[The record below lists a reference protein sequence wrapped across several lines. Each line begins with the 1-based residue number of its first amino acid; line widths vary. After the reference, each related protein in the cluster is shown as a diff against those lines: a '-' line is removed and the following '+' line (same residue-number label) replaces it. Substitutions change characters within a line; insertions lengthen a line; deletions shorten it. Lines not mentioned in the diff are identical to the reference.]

1 MIDYHRIITK
11 HVVQNISSL
20 KGVKIKKLH
29 NRFVEI
35 KIYLLNYKLVEI
47 YLLHFVC
54 CKNSQN
60 KQEAQVV
67 ELRARELLKDVYGF
81 M

>member
-35 KIYLLNYKLVEI
+35 KIYL
-47 YLLHFVC
+47 F
-54 CKNSQN
+54 
-60 KQEAQVV
+60 
-67 ELRARELLKDVYGF
+67 F
-81 M
+81 